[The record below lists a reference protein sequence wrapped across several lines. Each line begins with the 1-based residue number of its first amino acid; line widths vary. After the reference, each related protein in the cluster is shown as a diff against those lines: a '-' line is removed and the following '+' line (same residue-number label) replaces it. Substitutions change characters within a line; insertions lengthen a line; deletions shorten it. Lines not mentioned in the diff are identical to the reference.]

1 MVILKLGRDKGL
13 FKGQNLETNKREVG
27 KVTYVNT
34 HCIYLPLGYLI
45 MHYSAFL
52 SLFGP

>member
-34 HCIYLPLGYLI
+34 HCIYLPLG
-45 MHYSAFL
+45 
-52 SLFGP
+52 